1 MVIEI
6 SNGVT
11 RHPAYRMNK
20 PVDFYLCEHE
30 QLAIIGENGA
40 GKNLFV
46 DILTG
51 KHPILGEGVK
61 YDFGEFGSRMLSDN
75 LKYISFKDTY
85 GTGEDNQYYQL
96 RWNTHEEDDSPLA
109 ACAKYKIIAM
119 C

>member
-40 GKNLFV
+40 GKSTL
-46 DILTG
+46 L
-51 KHPILGEGVK
+51 KL
-61 YDFGEFGSRMLSDN
+61 LSFEEKCHYCEN
-75 LKYISFKDTY
+75 FEKLKNFK
-85 GTGEDNQYYQL
+85 NV
-96 RWNTHEEDDSPLA
+96 P
-109 ACAKYKIIAM
+109 KM
-119 C
+119 F